1 MTVARAQ
8 LWSTA
13 RPNSTQDTI
22 QRTTRRCCGGLRD
35 ADATCDV
42 HRCNMR
48 RASMQHA
55 PSSDATCNT
64 LRCSVQSASV
74 QRAICMHQ
82 RRCKVQRC
90 DVYTTQRATTQQTTD
105 HPMQRATCI
114 DATCKRQR
122 RYKVQQCSLQH
133 ATCSHATKARPRNAM
148 LPIHGPHGLV
158 TVHEPRSRRRAPP
171 WGDNTAG
178 ARIRRRWGRG
188 WRTAKPCVQQP
199 RRH

>member
-1 MTVARAQ
+1 MQHATC
-8 LWSTA
+8 T
-13 RPNSTQDTI
+13 
-22 QRTTRRCCGGLRD
+22 
-35 ADATCDV
+35 DATCHV
-42 HRCNMR
+42 HRCNMHQAR
-48 RASMQHA
+48 MQH
-55 PSSDATCNT
+55 ATCNT
-64 LRCSVQSASV
+64 LRCSVQSAL
-74 QRAICMHQ
+74 MHQ

-90 DVYTTQRATTQQTTD
+90 DVYNTQLATTQQTTD

-122 RYKVQQCSLQH
+122 RYKVQRCSLQH
-133 ATCSHATKARPRNAM
+133 ATCSHATKARPRDAM

-158 TVHEPRSRRRAPP
+158 TVHEPRRRRRAPP

-178 ARIRRRWGRG
+178 ARIRRRRGRG

>member
-1 MTVARAQ
+1 MIPPCNAPCAQQTESAAAPCMQPSRARSCGA
-8 LWSTA
+8 LRA
-13 RPNSTQDTI
+13 RI
-22 QRTTRRCCGGLRD
+22 TRRTPYNAPRGGAAGGLRD

-48 RASMQHA
+48 RAPMQHA
-55 PSSDATCNT
+55 T
-64 LRCSVQSASV
+64 
-74 QRAICMHQ
+74 CMHQ

-90 DVYTTQRATTQQTTD
+90 NVYNTQRATTQQTTD

-122 RYKVQQCSLQH
+122 LYKVQRCSLQH
-133 ATCSHATKARPRNAM
+133 ATCSHATKARPRDAM

-158 TVHEPRSRRRAPP
+158 TVHEPRSRHHGVTTQPARAST
-171 WGDNTAG
+171 GV
-178 ARIRRRWGRG
+178 GRG
-188 WRTAKPCVQQP
+188 WRTAKPCTQQP